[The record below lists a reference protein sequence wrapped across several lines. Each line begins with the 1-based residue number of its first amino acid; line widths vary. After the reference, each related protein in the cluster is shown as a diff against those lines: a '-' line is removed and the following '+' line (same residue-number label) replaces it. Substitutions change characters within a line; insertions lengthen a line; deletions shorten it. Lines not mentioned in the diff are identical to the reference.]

1 MKILICTGFFTPD
14 VGSHV
19 QYAKNLCSEFLSRGH
34 AVKVAA
40 YRVERKLP
48 TGIRHLVYFLR
59 VVFFIFKVDTVIAL
73 DTFSVGLPAACAC
86 KIFGKKFVL
95 RVGGDFLW
103 ESYVE
108 STGNLIT
115 LMDFNGKIS
124 GINLSLKHKIIFWLS
139 SFTMRNADV
148 VVFNSA
154 WQKSIF
160 KNSYGLNPEKL
171 FVVENYCGEKLEGAD
186 FKEKN
191 FFWVGR
197 QLKLKNI
204 ELLKES
210 FSDAKKENVDIKL
223 ELSKEIP
230 HEELL
235 KKIQSCYAVILPSI
249 SDISPNFILAAIR
262 CGKPVILTKETGLYE
277 KFQNIAV
284 FIDPFNREDIKQK
297 ILFLAD
303 EKNYEEYKKRV
314 DNFNFQHSWQ
324 EIAGE
329 FLEIFEKNR

>member
-14 VGSHV
+14 IGSHV
-19 QYAKNLCSEFLSRGH
+19 QYAKNLYSEFLKLGH
-34 AVKVAA
+34 GVKVVA
-40 YRVERKLP
+40 YLSLKKLP
-48 TGIRHLVYFLR
+48 AGARHLFYFLK
-59 VVFFIFKVDTVIAL
+59 VVFSIFKTDIVIAF

-86 KIFGKKFVL
+86 RIFGKTFVL

-108 STGNLIT
+108 LTGNLIT
-115 LMDFNGKIS
+115 LKDFNEKIKNIS
-124 GINLSLKHKIIFWLS
+124 LSFKYKIIFWLTG
-139 SFTMRNADV
+139 FVMRNADAI
-148 VVFNSA
+148 VFNSA
-154 WQKSIF
+154 WQKEIF
-160 KNSYGLNPEKL
+160 KKSYELNPEKL
-171 FVVENYCGEKLEGAD
+171 FVIENYCGEKLKRSG

-204 ELLKES
+204 DLLKES
-210 FSDAKKENVDIKL
+210 FSDAQKENADIKL
-223 ELSKEIP
+223 ELSEEIS

-235 KKIQSCYAVILPSI
+235 KKIQDCYAVILPSI

-262 CGKPVILTKETGLYE
+262 CGKPVILTKETGLYD
-277 KFQNIAV
+277 KLQNIAI
-284 FIDPFNREDIKQK
+284 FINPFSREDIKQK

-303 EKNYEEYKKRV
+303 EKNYAEYKRRV

-324 EIAGE
+324 DIANE
-329 FLEIFEKNR
+329 FLEIFRKIR

>member
-1 MKILICTGFFTPD
+1 MKILICAGFFTPD

-19 QYAKNLCSEFLSRGH
+19 QYAKNIYSEFLSRGH

-40 YRVERKLP
+40 YRVEKKLP

-59 VVFFIFKVDTVIAL
+59 VVFSIFKVDTVIAL

-86 KIFGKKFVL
+86 KIFGKKFIL

-108 STGNLIT
+108 STRNLIT
-115 LMDFNGKIS
+115 LKDFNAKIRN
-124 GINLSLKHKIIFWLS
+124 INLSFKHKIIFWLS
-139 SFTMRNADV
+139 GFTMRNADA

-154 WQKSIF
+154 WQAGIF

-171 FVVENYCGEKLEGAD
+171 FVVENYLGERITGAD

-204 ELLKES
+204 ELLQES
-210 FSDAKKENVDIKL
+210 FLDAQKENAALKL
-223 ELSKEIP
+223 ELSGEVSN
-230 HEELL
+230 EELL

-262 CGKPVILTKETGLYE
+262 CGKPAILTKETGLYE
-277 KFQNIAV
+277 KLQDVAV
-284 FIDPFNREDIKQK
+284 FIDPFSREDIKKK

-303 EKNYEEYKKRV
+303 DKNYEEYKKRV

-324 EIAGE
+324 EIANE
-329 FLEIFEKNR
+329 FLEIVKKI